1 MEEYQE
7 KPCHDL
13 SDPKSPDF
21 GDYMSKPPDFGVCVS
36 KPPDFGDCMSTA
48 STISSAN
55 SDIDDQD
62 DNVVNSSPIAALG
75 VTKIEVSRG
84 IENEKLKEEMLNAR
98 IALLDQNNTI
108 LELES
113 KLKVQKLQIKERNQ
127 VLLDMT
133 VKFEKEMTDLKDI
146 IMAKRMGKEIKEKD
160 KALSD
165 EVAFLKME
173 LKHLSTSLDDENREK
188 MTIKTDLDK
197 AVQRNDELLREKDLA
212 VSSLKN
218 MKAELEQEKH
228 LRTTLDEENREKITV
243 IKDKDEALAKAM
255 EKEKK
260 NVQEIVRFAI
270 EVERLKAE
278 NLKLIQEKDKA
289 VSKAKDE
296 NLKLVQEKDEAVS
309 KAKNFEE
316 KIDRAKVVQK
326 VVKSVIEGHEELEFF
341 SSQASGLHEID

>member
-1 MEEYQE
+1 MEEHQE
-7 KPCHDL
+7 KPCHDS

-62 DNVVNSSPIAALG
+62 VNSSPIAALG

-84 IENEKLKEEMLNAR
+84 IENEKLKEEVLNAR

-108 LELES
+108 LELEN
-113 KLKVQKLQIKERNQ
+113 KLRVQKLQIKERNQ

-133 VKFEKEMTDLKDI
+133 VKFEKVMTDLKDI
-146 IMAKRMGKEIKEKD
+146 NMAKREEKD
-160 KALSD
+160 N

-173 LKHLSTSLDDENREK
+173 LKHLSTSLDDEKREK
-188 MTIKTDLDK
+188 
-197 AVQRNDELLREKDLA
+197 RNIVREKDLA
-212 VSSLKN
+212 VCS
-218 MKAELEQEKH
+218 
-228 LRTTLDEENREKITV
+228 
-243 IKDKDEALAKAM
+243 LAKAM
-255 EKEKK
+255 EREKK

-278 NLKLIQEKDKA
+278 NLKL
-289 VSKAKDE
+289 SKVKDE
-296 NLKLVQEKDEAVS
+296 NLKLDRLLT
-309 KAKNFEE
+309 
-316 KIDRAKVVQK
+316 KII
-326 VVKSVIEGHEELEFF
+326 SE
-341 SSQASGLHEID
+341 

>member
-1 MEEYQE
+1 MEEHQE
-7 KPCHDL
+7 KPCHDS

-62 DNVVNSSPIAALG
+62 VNFVNSSPIAALG

-84 IENEKLKEEMLNAR
+84 IENEKLKEEVLNAR

-108 LELES
+108 LELEN
-113 KLKVQKLQIKERNQ
+113 KLRVQKLQIKERNQ

-146 IMAKRMGKEIKEKD
+146 IMAKREGKEIKEKD

-197 AVQRNDELLREKDLA
+197 VVSRNDDLLREKDLA
-212 VSSLKN
+212 VCSLKN
-218 MKAELEQEKH
+218 IKAELEQEKH
-228 LRTTLDEENREKITV
+228 LKTILDEENREKITI
-243 IKDKDEALAKAM
+243 IKDKNEAIAKAM
-255 EKEKK
+255 EREKK

-278 NLKLIQEKDKA
+278 NLKLIQEKDEA
-289 VSKAKDE
+289 VSKVKDE
-296 NLKLVQEKDEAVS
+296 NLKLDRLLT
-309 KAKNFEE
+309 
-316 KIDRAKVVQK
+316 KII
-326 VVKSVIEGHEELEFF
+326 SE
-341 SSQASGLHEID
+341 

>member
-7 KPCHDL
+7 KPCFDS
-13 SDPKSPDF
+13 SDP
-21 GDYMSKPPDFGVCVS
+21 KPPDFGVCVS

-55 SDIDDQD
+55 SDFDDQE
-62 DNVVNSSPIAALG
+62 DNVANSSPIAALG

-113 KLKVQKLQIKERNQ
+113 KLKVQKRQIKERNQ

-133 VKFEKEMTDLKDI
+133 VKFEKEMTGLKDI
-146 IMAKRMGKEIKEKD
+146 IMAKREGKEIKEKD

-165 EVAFLKME
+165 EVALLKME

-188 MTIKTDLDK
+188 MTIKTDLDR
-197 AVQRNDELLREKDLA
+197 AVQRNDDLLRVKDLA
-212 VSSLKN
+212 VCSLKN

-228 LRTTLDEENREKITV
+228 LKTTLDEKNREKTSI
-243 IKDKDEALAKAM
+243 IRDKDETLAKAM
-255 EKEKK
+255 KREKK

-278 NLKLIQEKDKA
+278 NLKLVQEKDEA

-296 NLKLVQEKDEAVS
+296 NLKLVKEKDQAVS

-326 VVKSVIEGHEELEFF
+326 VVKSVIEGHEELELE
-341 SSQASGLHEID
+341 SSQATGLHEID

>member
-1 MEEYQE
+1 MEEHQG

-13 SDPKSPDF
+13 SDPKF
-21 GDYMSKPPDFGVCVS
+21 
-36 KPPDFGDCMSTA
+36 PDFGDCMSTA

-108 LELES
+108 LELEG
-113 KLKVQKLQIKERNQ
+113 KLKVQKRQIKERNQ

-133 VKFEKEMTDLKDI
+133 VKFEKEMTGLKDI
-146 IMAKRMGKEIKEKD
+146 IMAKRKGEEIKQRD
-160 KALSD
+160 QALSD
-165 EVAFLKME
+165 EVALLKME
-173 LKHLSTSLDDENREK
+173 LKHLSTSLDEENREK

-197 AVQRNDELLREKDLA
+197 VVQRNYELLREKDLA
-212 VSSLKN
+212 VCSLKN

-228 LRTTLDEENREKITV
+228 LRTTLDEENREKITI
-243 IKDKDEALAKAM
+243 IKDKDEALARAM
-255 EKEKK
+255 EREKK

-270 EVERLKAE
+270 EVERSKAE
-278 NLKLIQEKDKA
+278 NLKLFQEKDEA
-289 VSKAKDE
+289 VLKAKDE

-309 KAKNFEE
+309 MAKNFEE

>member
-7 KPCHDL
+7 KPCFDS
-13 SDPKSPDF
+13 SDP
-21 GDYMSKPPDFGVCVS
+21 KPPDFGVCVS

-55 SDIDDQD
+55 SDFDDQE
-62 DNVVNSSPIAALG
+62 DNVANSSPIAALG

-113 KLKVQKLQIKERNQ
+113 KLKVQKRQIKERNQ

-133 VKFEKEMTDLKDI
+133 VKFEKEMTGLKDI
-146 IMAKRMGKEIKEKD
+146 IMAKREGKEIKEKD

-165 EVAFLKME
+165 EVALLKME

-188 MTIKTDLDK
+188 MTIKTDLDR
-197 AVQRNDELLREKDLA
+197 AVQRNDDLLRVKDLA
-212 VSSLKN
+212 VCSLKN

-228 LRTTLDEENREKITV
+228 LKTTLDEKNREKTSI
-243 IKDKDEALAKAM
+243 IRDKDETLAKAM
-255 EKEKK
+255 KREKK

-278 NLKLIQEKDKA
+278 NLKLVQEKDEA

-296 NLKLVQEKDEAVS
+296 NLKLVKEKDQAVS

-326 VVKSVIEGHEELEFF
+326 VVKSVIEGHEELELC